1 MDRRSHGFKK
11 LAGIAALL
19 VGGCSP
25 TQPYFLHEDGDL
37 SHLVTKATD
46 IEYPDVQSD
55 PLPDAAEALEPY
67 TLVNPESGDFWDI
80 SLEECVAISLNNSK
94 VIRTIATVR
103 QTQQIGQGVA
113 GPPETL
119 SLNADF
125 TPTIYDVAI
134 EEAGPN
140 GVETA
145 LAAFDAQWNT
155 NLFWERTDRPQ
166 NVNDATGGTQIFAR
180 ILERDAMNFE
190 SELTKRSA
198 TGTQWSF
205 RNVSTYDASN
215 RPLRVQASEWLTSFE
230 AEARH
235 PLMRGSGTQVNRVP
249 VMLARIRTDQSIIRF
264 SNAVRDHVYSV
275 ERAYW
280 DLYFF
285 YRNLH
290 TARIGRDTALGTW
303 QRVNA
308 MYEQGGPNVSGEQ
321 EAQSREQYYF
331 FTGRLQEGKR
341 DLLKA
346 ETRLRFLM
354 GLAPT
359 DGRVMR
365 PTDNPTLARVEF
377 SWDDIVVE
385 ALTRSPEIR
394 QRKWA
399 IKQREIEMMAARN
412 NLLPQVDIV
421 ALYRWLGLGDDLWN
435 DNRIGENFPEFDST
449 AFDELT
455 EGRFQEW
462 RVGFEVQVPLGG
474 RAAFAGVRNSQLQ
487 LQREKAR
494 LEDIELEL
502 SHRLTDAIQNLDAT
516 YALSRSALMQ
526 RAAAERQVQVLEN
539 KEEFGAV
546 TLDVLLDAQR
556 RAADAER
563 AFYQSVL
570 QYNQAILE
578 VHYAKGSLLEYNGI
592 ALEEGPWPAK
602 AYFDAL
608 VRARQRDASYY
619 FDYGVTRP
627 RVISRGPVPQTTDE
641 LFMEAVG
648 GSADP
653 QPTLAEPIPPGAMDV
668 EGNAVPAP
676 EVLPA
681 PGQPAEELRS
691 AMRSALGLESSTAT
705 EGPVLNRPSPVLNRS
720 SSAMSNKFEW
730 DEAFE

>member
-1 MDRRSHGFKK
+1 MDRRLHGTGK
-11 LAGIAALL
+11 LAWIAALL
-19 VGGCSP
+19 VSGCSP

-37 SHLVTKATD
+37 SHLVSKATD

-55 PLPDAAEALEPY
+55 PLPDAAEAHEPY
-67 TLVNPESGDFWDI
+67 TLVNPESGEFWDL
-80 SLEECVAISLNNSK
+80 SLEECVSISLNNSK
-94 VIRTIATVR
+94 VMRTIATVR
-103 QTQQIGQGVA
+103 QTQQVGQGVA

-155 NLFWERTDRPQ
+155 NMFWERTDRPQ

-180 ILERDAMNFE
+180 ILERDNMNLE
-190 SELTKRSA
+190 SELTKRAA
-198 TGTQWSF
+198 TGTQWSV
-205 RNVSTYDASN
+205 RNITTYDASN
-215 RPLRVQASEWLTSFE
+215 RPLRVQASEWFTSFE

-235 PLMRGSGTQVNRVP
+235 PLMRGSGTQVNRIP
-249 VMLARIRTDQSIIRF
+249 VLLARVRTDQSLVRF
-264 SNAVRDHVYSV
+264 SNSVRDHVYSV

-290 TARIGRDTALGTW
+290 TARVGRDTALGTW
-303 QRVNA
+303 KRVNA
-308 MYEQGGPNVSGEQ
+308 MYEEGGPNVTGEQ
-321 EAQSREQYYF
+321 EAQAREQYYF

-359 DGRVMR
+359 DGRLLR
-365 PTDNPTLARVEF
+365 PTDDPTLARVEF
-377 SWDDIVVE
+377 SWDDVVVE

-394 QRKWA
+394 QRKWT
-399 IKQREIEMMAARN
+399 IKQRELELMAAKN
-412 NLLPQVDIV
+412 NLLPQADIV

-462 RVGFEVQVPLGG
+462 RVGFEVQVPLGA
-474 RAAFAGVRNSQLQ
+474 RAGHAGVRFAQLN

-502 SHRLTDAIQNLDAT
+502 SHRLTDAIQNLDAN
-516 YALSRSALMQ
+516 YALWRSALLQ
-526 RAAAERQVQVLEN
+526 RAAAERQVRVLEN
-539 KEEFGAV
+539 KLKFGNV

-563 AFYQSVL
+563 AFYQAVL
-570 QYNQAILE
+570 QYNLAILE

-602 AYFDAL
+602 AYFDSL

-619 FDYGVTRP
+619 LDYGYTRP
-627 RVISRGPVPQTTDE
+627 RVISRGPIPQTPDDV
-641 LFMEAVG
+641 FAEAVDFG
-648 GSADP
+648 TEPQPMMAEPVPPGSVEPTPEPAPASEGSAD
-653 QPTLAEPIPPGAMDV
+653 
-668 EGNAVPAP
+668 
-676 EVLPA
+676 
-681 PGQPAEELRS
+681 ELRS
-691 AMRSALGLESSTAT
+691 AMRSALGLEPAEVSA
-705 EGPVLNRPSPVLNRS
+705 GPMLNMPAQSKPAPSQP
-720 SSAMSNKFEW
+720 AQKFDW
-730 DEAFE
+730 DEAFDG